1 MYRLLENAKSH
12 KNVIVGEEMNR
23 NKLDKQIM
31 NRYMFIFLYDFVVNL
46 QWPIHGINM
55 QMSYI

>member
-46 QWPIHGINM
+46 QWPIHGIM
-55 QMSYI
+55 F